1 VQALRYE
8 AVGKD
13 GDSLL
18 NLLVD
23 RAAVNLEIAN
33 YLHWYLFCQ
42 QLVEADAKD
51 LQGRPRCFEPARRRL
66 ITTPGKHPNPSP
78 KPDTL
83 NPKRQVL

>member
-42 QLVEADAKD
+42 QLVEADGKD
-51 LQGRPRCFEPARRRL
+51 LQGRPRCFEPAQRRL
-66 ITTPGKHPNPSP
+66 IKTLECTVI
-78 KPDTL
+78 PD
-83 NPKRQVL
+83 P